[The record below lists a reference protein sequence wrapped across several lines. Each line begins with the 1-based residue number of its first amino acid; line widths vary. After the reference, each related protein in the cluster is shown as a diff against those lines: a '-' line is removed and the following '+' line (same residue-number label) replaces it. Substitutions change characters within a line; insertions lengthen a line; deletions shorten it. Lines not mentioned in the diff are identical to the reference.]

1 MTKTQQAREE
11 QLKKT
16 AQIERQIANQAKSLL
31 KAQLEEAMKHL
42 ERQVELVVMWELSLE
57 AAQPPFEGDE
67 TQARLEVEKRMKGVQ
82 RELRIIAAKHALTS
96 ERLI

>member
-1 MTKTQQAREE
+1 
-11 QLKKT
+11 
-16 AQIERQIANQAKSLL
+16 
-31 KAQLEEAMKHL
+31 
-42 ERQVELVVMWELSLE
+42 MWELSLE